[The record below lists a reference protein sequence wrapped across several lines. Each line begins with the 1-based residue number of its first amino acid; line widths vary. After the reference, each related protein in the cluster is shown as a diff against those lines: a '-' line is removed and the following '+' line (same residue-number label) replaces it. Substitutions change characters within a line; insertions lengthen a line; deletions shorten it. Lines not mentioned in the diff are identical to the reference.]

1 MMTKF
6 CENAEIDRAIDQITS
21 TRRYIDQRLNESF
34 NGLAKLDRNREII
47 IVISAGTIRGR

>member
-1 MMTKF
+1 MTKF